1 MWLCYIAA
9 DVRVRTAIM
18 RYSRHRPTAS
28 VAYVRISQ
36 WSMGSLYLR
45 IYSVRQK
52 LYRASSFPFSSVT
65 LLCARVN
72 NAAQSVDCG
81 GWCCQE
87 SVAVESREVDDVL
100 WTRSSEFFRII
111 EAEKKKLLVRG
122 ESIVVPV
129 DEVVC
134 LSVRLCLSL
143 SVSVYLSVC

>member
-1 MWLCYIAA
+1 
-9 DVRVRTAIM
+9 
-18 RYSRHRPTAS
+18 
-28 VAYVRISQ
+28 
-36 WSMGSLYLR
+36 
-45 IYSVRQK
+45 
-52 LYRASSFPFSSVT
+52 
-65 LLCARVN
+65 
-72 NAAQSVDCG
+72 
-81 GWCCQE
+81 
-87 SVAVESREVDDVL
+87 VESREVDDVL